1 MTLGA
6 LFLSK
11 VLRGQFVEPFV
22 LDGALLARSISDQLQ
37 DAGHLTYC
45 GAPKT
50 IKYEEV
56 KLIIRAFE
64 TTPSKPREIGNAKIF
79 DAFNKKRKNIKM

>member
-1 MTLGA
+1 M
-6 LFLSK
+6 
-11 VLRGQFVEPFV
+11 
-22 LDGALLARSISDQLQ
+22 
-37 DAGHLTYC
+37 TYC

-64 TTPSKPREIGNAKIF
+64 TTPSKPHEIGNAKIF
-79 DAFNKKRKNIKM
+79 DAFHEKRKNIKM